1 MWRCVVAGVVS
12 RYLFKGSGVV
22 SASLPCVSVGV
33 GVAMKIG
40 NREIGLNHPTYFI
53 ADIGANH
60 DGNLDKACE
69 LVHLAAE
76 AGADAVKFQHFRAD
90 HIVSEKGF
98 ASLPKMA
105 HQKAWKDSVFSTFQ
119 KLETPWKWTPT
130 LANACRVEG
139 VEFMS
144 TPYDLE
150 AVAHLD
156 PYVNAWKVGSGDIT
170 YHGLICKIA
179 DTGKPVILSTG
190 ASTIKEV
197 HDALWWLWGRDVV
210 LMQCNTNYTG
220 SLDNIRHANLNV
232 LKTYAGLYPGA
243 VLGLSDHTK
252 STAVVLG
259 AVAFGARVIERHFGS
274 SRGPDG
280 GFSLSPYSF
289 KEMVRMVRD
298 LEKAFGSHTKQVC
311 ENEKE
316 ARIVQRRAMW
326 DGRALRP
333 CPPDREGEL
342 V

>member
-1 MWRCVVAGVVS
+1 
-12 RYLFKGSGVV
+12 
-22 SASLPCVSVGV
+22 
-33 GVAMKIG
+33 MKIG

-53 ADIGANH
+53 ADIGSNH

-76 AGADAVKFQHFRAD
+76 AGADAVKFQHFRVD

-98 ASLPKMA
+98 ATLPKMA
-105 HQKAWKDSVFSTFQ
+105 HQKAWKDSVVETYR
-119 KLETPWKWTPT
+119 KAETPWKWTPT
-130 LANACRVEG
+130 LANACKVEG
-139 VEFMS
+139 VEFLS

-150 AVAHLD
+150 AVDHLN
-156 PYVNAWKVGSGDIT
+156 PYVNAWKIGSGDIMWLP
-170 YHGLICKIA
+170 LIAKA
-179 DTGKPVILSTG
+179 AGTGKPVILSTG
-190 ASTIKEV
+190 ASTSREV
-197 HDALWWLWGRDVV
+197 WRAVVACWETNDVV
-210 LMQCNTNYTG
+210 VMQCNTNYTG

-232 LKTYAGLYPGA
+232 LKTYARRFPHA

-342 V
+342 